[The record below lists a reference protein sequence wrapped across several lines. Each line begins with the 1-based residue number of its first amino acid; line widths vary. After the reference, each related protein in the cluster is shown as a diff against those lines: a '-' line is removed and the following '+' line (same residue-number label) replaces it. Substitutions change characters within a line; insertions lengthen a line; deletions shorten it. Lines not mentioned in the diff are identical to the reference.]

1 MTVFDLGEPAIQIL
15 FLRIRLRVR
24 EKPIQERRIG
34 FVLPMMLE
42 RVKVGG
48 GSMRESKLV
57 VGRNE

>member
-15 FLRIRLRVR
+15 FLRIRLGLR

-48 GSMRESKLV
+48 GQHEGKV
-57 VGRNE
+57 N